1 MSETRAALGA
11 SLPAMD
17 RKTNE
22 NAPLLSR
29 TAGAQTRALWILL
42 AAGVVLMIAAA
53 VSGEERGATASR
65 TDRFE
70 GTLPA
75 GTTVHVSN
83 VNGDVLASAGR
94 AFSAVVTTTVTASS
108 RARAEEI
115 LGKTRIAQSND
126 GDEYRLETQ
135 WPGQAG
141 RRWKDHRRDALNCR
155 DCRIVS
161 RYELIV
167 PPGAAAN
174 LQTVN
179 GTVRVRDLEGDLE
192 LHSVNGNVQISGA
205 RRSLKAQTVNGRVE
219 AEAAALPAG
228 ASWELQ
234 TVNGAIGA
242 TFPKDAKFDWSAS
255 TMGGEIASTFVLPA
269 NREEDETSEAP
280 PAAPDQP
287 RPPRPAAHTRR
298 VVVVNDGDDGEQIID
313 TRELAR
319 EIEESLR
326 DVEVEIHDTT
336 RQTEK
341 AMRHMRV
348 VLPDRRYHALVGG
361 GGATVRASTLNGNIT
376 LLAAG
381 TKESEAKP
389 LVAGRHAIVVTVPK
403 VEVRVPDMTVRIPR
417 VRIPNDELVV
427 DNGEGEES
435 VVRGDISGNFL
446 STSNGSY
453 RVGRVSGKVK
463 ILTHSGEIHIASAGD
478 GADLKTYG
486 GDIRIGPVHGD
497 LKAQTFA
504 GDIRAG
510 EVTGSATVETSGGD
524 IRIDRIA
531 GSASARTGGGDI
543 VLPAVGGSV
552 RAETGGGEIR
562 VGVVSRSVRGGIAIR
577 NSGGDV
583 LLTLPSDFQAEIEL
597 SVEGPADPEDVLI
610 HSEFPGLAVT
620 RGADSQHASGTLNGG
635 GPRVTVRA
643 SSGGI
648 RLRRGPASGS

>member
-1 MSETRAALGA
+1 MN
-11 SLPAMD
+11 
-17 RKTNE
+17 RKPGE
-22 NAPLLSR
+22 DAPLLSR
-29 TAGAQTRALWILL
+29 TAGVETRALRILL
-42 AAGVVLMIAAA
+42 AAGVALLLAAA

-70 GTLPA
+70 ATLPA
-75 GTTVHVSN
+75 GAAVHVSN
-83 VNGDVLASAGR
+83 VNGDVLASPGR
-94 AFSAVVTTTVTASS
+94 AFSAVVTTTVTAST

-115 LGKTRIAQSND
+115 LGKTRIAQSRD
-126 GDEYRLETQ
+126 GDEYRLATQ
-135 WPGQAG
+135 WPGQGG
-141 RRWKDHRRDALNCR
+141 RRGKDHRRDALNCR

-167 PPGAAAN
+167 PQGAAAS

-234 TVNGAIGA
+234 TVNGAVGA
-242 TFPKDAKFDWSAS
+242 TLPKDAKFDWSAS
-255 TMGGEIASTFVLPA
+255 TMGGEIASTFALPA
-269 NREEDETSEAP
+269 NREDATAEVP

-287 RPPRPAAHTRR
+287 RPPRPTAHTRR

-326 DVEVEIHDTT
+326 DVEVEIHDAT
-336 RQTEK
+336 RQTER

-348 VLPDRRYHALVGG
+348 VLPDRRYHAVVGG

-389 LVAGRHAIVVTVPK
+389 LVAGRHAIVVTVPR
-403 VEVRVPDMTVRIPR
+403 VEVRVPDVTVRMPR
-417 VRIPNDELVV
+417 VRVPNPELLV
-427 DNGEGEES
+427 DAGEGDEES

-531 GSASARTGGGDI
+531 GSASARTAGGDI

-620 RGADSQHASGTLNGG
+620 RSADSQHASGTLNGG